1 MAATSLAK
9 LQCMVDKLSK
19 ENIELK
25 DKLAKSEEQNRSL
38 ISQITYLENHVE
50 DKIKKAVE
58 EAIKQVKE
66 IYEKQLKE
74 KDQRIFELECRL
86 NINSETSSLP
96 SSKNPIDKPKIPN
109 SREKTD
115 KKIGGQIGHKKNKLE
130 KFIEEEITETVIHQ
144 EECCSQCHSKKLKI
158 IGEKERDELDFEIIV
173 KKIRHKFLISQCEEC
188 GKINSVEIPEYLH
201 AENQYGKNVKTFILM
216 LYNYGFVSYKRVRDF
231 MLGIT
236 NGEISPSEGYMVK
249 LQQKVAQGLTNFLF
263 DIGEEIKKAKLVQWD
278 DTVIRIGEKEKACLR
293 VYTDRHFVLFKAHL
307 SKNTE
312 GMDEDGILQN
322 LKEDTVVMH
331 DHLLHNY
338 CKDYHYQ
345 NAECNAH
352 ITRKLKGNTENT
364 NHNWSDEMKALLLN
378 TLDARNKKISE
389 HINFFTEEEQQEIFK
404 KYDEIV
410 SSGFQ
415 EYQEFQH
422 KYEYEREENLL
433 EFLRDYKENILFWIK
448 DFSIPF
454 SNNFVEA
461 LLRMIKSKMKI
472 SYQFKN
478 LDYAQYFASI
488 RSYTET
494 CRLFEISPAYALKR
508 LFDGNPYTVEELLAL
523 KNSQNS

>member
-1 MAATSLAK
+1 
-9 LQCMVDKLSK
+9 
-19 ENIELK
+19 
-25 DKLAKSEEQNRSL
+25 
-38 ISQITYLENHVE
+38 
-50 DKIKKAVE
+50 
-58 EAIKQVKE
+58 
-66 IYEKQLKE
+66 
-74 KDQRIFELECRL
+74 
-86 NINSETSSLP
+86 
-96 SSKNPIDKPKIPN
+96 
-109 SREKTD
+109 
-115 KKIGGQIGHKKNKLE
+115 
-130 KFIEEEITETVIHQ
+130 
-144 EECCSQCHSKKLKI
+144 
-158 IGEKERDELDFEIIV
+158 
-173 KKIRHKFLISQCEEC
+173 
-188 GKINSVEIPEYLH
+188 
-201 AENQYGKNVKTFILM
+201 
-216 LYNYGFVSYKRVRDF
+216 
-231 MLGIT
+231 
-236 NGEISPSEGYMVK
+236 
-249 LQQKVAQGLTNFLF
+249 
-263 DIGEEIKKAKLVQWD
+263 
-278 DTVIRIGEKEKACLR
+278 
-293 VYTDRHFVLFKAHL
+293 
-307 SKNTE
+307 
-312 GMDEDGILQN
+312 MDEDGILQN